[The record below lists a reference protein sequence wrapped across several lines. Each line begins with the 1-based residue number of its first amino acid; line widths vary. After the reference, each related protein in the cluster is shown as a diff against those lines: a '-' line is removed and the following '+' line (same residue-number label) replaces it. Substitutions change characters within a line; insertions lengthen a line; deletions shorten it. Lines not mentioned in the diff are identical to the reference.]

1 MRWRRL
7 ILATSLSPHPF
18 RELLLNSSK
27 RSTFFVDC
35 KNVLLHSLGRGGA
48 QKGGGEATFAYII
61 NTMNTPHRISKVL
74 PTA

>member
-1 MRWRRL
+1 MEE
-7 ILATSLSPHPF
+7 IDPCNFFISSPFQGAPL
-18 RELLLNSSK
+18 ELK
-27 RSTFFVDC
+27 QEEHFFVDC

-61 NTMNTPHRISKVL
+61 STMNTPHRISKVL